1 MRMTMSVA
9 LPGPNGTT
17 TLTGLL
23 GYLSWACAPN
33 AVTTRQSTSTDPN
46 RRKEILPVSRRR
58 WFVRSRLFRGFDLH
72 LGGNVLPGLDL
83 VGEPRLG
90 VVERLVRHDIEI
102 LLLEGV
108 DHRRRVQRLDRGLE
122 DRLQDLFRRA
132 GRREQ
137 SLPSDRADAGIADLL
152 HRRHVG
158 KFGQALM
165 VDQRER
171 SQLAGFDLGRGR
183 SDIEE

>member
-46 RRKEILPVSRRR
+46 RRMDILPVIRRR

-90 VVERLVRHDIEI
+90 VVKRLVRHDIEI
-102 LLLEGV
+102 LFLECI
-108 DHRRRVQRLDRGLE
+108 DDRRRLQRLDRTLE
-122 DRLQDLFRRA
+122 DGFEGPPRGT

-137 SLPSDRADAGIADLL
+137 PLPCDRADAGISDLL
-152 HRRHVG
+152 HRRHVW
-158 KFGQALM
+158 KF
-165 VDQRER
+165 
-171 SQLAGFDLGRGR
+171 
-183 SDIEE
+183 